1 MAGSLRKYTVQE
13 ADNAALGQAGSIFL
27 NGEGD
32 ATAPPANTAFV
43 AITIIADAK
52 FESTTGLIP
61 EDGVGRQ
68 YISTDTAS
76 DSTATAVGSAT
87 STPVVNTVEF
97 PAGVTIYGRWKQIEL
112 NAGSVIAYI
121 G

>member
-32 ATAPPANTAFV
+32 ATTPPANTAFV
-43 AITIIADAK
+43 AITIVADAK
-52 FESTTGLIP
+52 FDTLTP
-61 EDGVGRQ
+61 EDGAGKQ
-68 YISTDTAS
+68 YISTGTAS
-76 DSTATAVGSAT
+76 DSTATATSSTT

-97 PAGVTIYGRWKQIEL
+97 PAGVTIYGRWKSLEL

>member
-27 NGEGD
+27 TGAAA

-43 AITIIADAK
+43 AITIIADAT
-52 FESTTGLIP
+52 FDNTTGLIP
-61 EDGVGRQ
+61 EDGATRQ
-68 YISTDTAS
+68 YIGTSIS
-76 DSTATAVGSAT
+76 DSQTAGGASAAIT
-87 STPVVNTVEF
+87 SSIEF
-97 PAGVTIYGRWKQIEL
+97 PAGVTIYGRWSSIDL
-112 NAGSVIAYI
+112 ASGSVIAYI

>member
-43 AITIIADAK
+43 AITIVADAK
-52 FESTTGLIP
+52 FDTLTP
-61 EDGVGRQ
+61 EDGAGKQ
-68 YISTDTAS
+68 YISTGTAS
-76 DSTATAVGSAT
+76 DSTASAT
-87 STPVVNTVEF
+87 GSTRSTAITNATEF
-97 PAGVTIYGRWKQIEL
+97 PAGVTIYGRWQSIEL